1 MAIVQ
6 VKIIEGPKE
15 PKDWSLEAKV
25 NRFLKTL
32 EDGTSQVIDIKFV
45 NGTSDARIKAMIIY
59 GMVPFK

>member
-32 EDGTSQVIDIKFV
+32 EDGTSQVIDIKFIP
-45 NGTSDARIKAMIIY
+45 GTSYDQAMIIY